1 MNPDPKQNADQTH
14 SRKGKSGTPNPLIK
28 AGRVSPLKRVLILTP
43 LNEIMATSQARKE
56 Q

>member
-14 SRKGKSGTPNPLIK
+14 SKKGKEWYTQSLIK
-28 AGRVSPLKRVLILTP
+28 AGRVSPLKEYSYLRP